1 MDHRDNCWDNNQ
13 RNKSLKVQSPKSERI
28 TVTRYDPEA
37 EGLAEKPSDTL
48 NCNNYYLNLIRA

>member
-28 TVTRYDPEA
+28 TVTRYDLEA
-37 EGLAEKPSDTL
+37 EELAEKALGHP
-48 NCNNYYLNLIRA
+48 